1 MAASLARL
9 SATES
14 LDAIERALHRDGGV
28 IVEGFLAPTTVARL
42 REEVAAARA
51 AANPGMAHLNPAIQ
65 FFFGDKTRHVNG
77 MAAHSRSFATDVM
90 IHPIF
95 LGLCDR
101 VLLPSCA
108 RYQLNLG
115 HLIDRGPGAKAQM
128 LHRDEDV
135 WVHVPRPLTSAP
147 SRSVHAA
154 EARPEAP
161 AWAELQLASMIALED
176 FAVENGATRLVPG
189 SQRWPRDRKPE
200 PSEVADA
207 VMPAG
212 GAVIYLGS
220 TIHGAGE
227 NSTAE
232 AWRPGL
238 HISYTLGWLRTEENN
253 YLAVPPAIARTLPR
267 AAQEVLGY
275 AVHDAI
281 ASAGGYLGMLG
292 LRDPVDLLGEGKL

>member
-1 MAASLARL
+1 MPATLQRL
-9 SATES
+9 PATAP
-14 LDAIERALHRDGGV
+14 LDAIEHALKDDGGV
-28 IVEGFLAPTTVARL
+28 IVEGLLAPAVVSRV
-42 REEVAAARA
+42 RDEVAVARA
-51 AANPGMAHLNPAIQ
+51 AANPGLRHLNPAIQ

-77 MAAHSRSFATDVM
+77 MAAHSRTFATEVL
-90 IHPIF
+90 IHPVL
-95 LGLCDR
+95 LGVCDR

-115 HLIDRGPGAKAQM
+115 HLIDRGPGAQAQM

-135 WVHVPRPLTSAP
+135 WVHVPRPHP
-147 SRSVHAA
+147 
-154 EARPEAP
+154 
-161 AWAELQLASMIALED
+161 ELQVASMIALED
-176 FAVENGATRLVPG
+176 FRVENGATRLVPG
-189 SQRWPRDRKPE
+189 SQRWPRTRKPE
-200 PSEVADA
+200 PDEIADA

-212 GAVIYLGS
+212 SAVIYLGS
-220 TIHGAGE
+220 TIHGAGA
-227 NSTAE
+227 NSTHD

-253 YLAVPPAIARTLPR
+253 YLAVPPEIARTLPR

-292 LRDPVDLLGEGKL
+292 LRDPVELMQEGKL